1 MPEQIFS
8 AGEVRRTQW
17 KREQTKKSTEE
28 KIDKEKENEMIE
40 EGKTAAV
47 LGYVPFMCF
56 VPLIK
61 MKDNPFALKHGRQGF
76 ILFIVEIIAI
86 IFLLPKISDLFWG
99 MVILLCVA
107 SAVAGILF
115 AIQGKD
121 WKIPFLGDL
130 ADKIKI

>member
-1 MPEQIFS
+1 MTEQIFG
-8 AGEVRRTQW
+8 AEEE
-17 KREQTKKSTEE
+17 KEETKKPDKVEV
-28 KIDKEKENEMIE
+28 DKEKENEMIE
-40 EGKTAAV
+40 EGKAAAI

-61 MKDNPFALKHGRQGF
+61 MKDNPFAVKHGKQGL
-76 ILFIVEIIAI
+76 ILFFIEIIAI
-86 IFLLPKISDLFWG
+86 IFLLPKISGLFWG

-121 WKIPFLGDL
+121 WKIPFIGDL